1 MQSDRKPDPGPP
13 NSVDPEDLMLTAC
26 LAASRKKKGIDTI
39 DKAFLKSLKY
49 YPRAK
54 SVLSKYKVLQF
65 HPFDPVSKKV
75 VAVVTRLSSSPSSTT
90 PAPSPFSPSTRFSSS
105 TPSTP
110 SPRRSSPSSSLP
122 RVSASLAS
130 RVPLVLK
137 TVEEDHPISEEV
149 DQAYKNKVAEFAT
162 RGFRSLG
169 VARKRGKISIKYSRM
184 KITESVAL
192 EVDNHNFPTQ
202 TVIPAIIGWV
212 VIGYMWFWYRSI
224 NIWVHWNG
232 AIDTFTHYTE
242 NQQRT
247 RIAAYCLIPLMFV
260 GIWPLDLFGCIICYV
275 SKAINNEQG
284 LPRTLP
290 IAETLNTTPTNPNV
304 QHPDPPP
311 PYNGVG
317 AKCARP

>member
-1 MQSDRKPDPGPP
+1 
-13 NSVDPEDLMLTAC
+13 
-26 LAASRKKKGIDTI
+26 
-39 DKAFLKSLKY
+39 
-49 YPRAK
+49 
-54 SVLSKYKVLQF
+54 
-65 HPFDPVSKKV
+65 
-75 VAVVTRLSSSPSSTT
+75 
-90 PAPSPFSPSTRFSSS
+90 
-105 TPSTP
+105 
-110 SPRRSSPSSSLP
+110 
-122 RVSASLAS
+122 
-130 RVPLVLK
+130 
-137 TVEEDHPISEEV
+137 
-149 DQAYKNKVAEFAT
+149 
-162 RGFRSLG
+162 
-169 VARKRGKISIKYSRM
+169 M

-202 TVIPAIIGWV
+202 TVVPLIIAWV
-212 VIGYMWFWYRSI
+212 VIGYIWFWYRSI

>member
-1 MQSDRKPDPGPP
+1 
-13 NSVDPEDLMLTAC
+13 MLTAC

-54 SVLSKYKVLQF
+54 SILSKYKVLQF

-75 VAVVTRLSSSPSSTT
+75 VAVVELSRRTTPCLRRLTRPTRTRLL
-90 PAPSPFSPSTRFSSS
+90 
-105 TPSTP
+105 
-110 SPRRSSPSSSLP
+110 SSLP
-122 RVSASLAS
+122 VVSVLWVLPGMFLAYYS
-130 RVPLVLK
+130 TLYFP
-137 TVEEDHPISEEV
+137 T
-149 DQAYKNKVAEFAT
+149 AT
-162 RGFRSLG
+162 
-169 VARKRGKISIKYSRM
+169 
-184 KITESVAL
+184 L
-192 EVDNHNFPTQ
+192 EVDTQNFPTK
-202 TVIPAIIGWV
+202 TIVPLIIAWV
-212 VIGYMWFWYRSI
+212 VIGYIWFWYRSI